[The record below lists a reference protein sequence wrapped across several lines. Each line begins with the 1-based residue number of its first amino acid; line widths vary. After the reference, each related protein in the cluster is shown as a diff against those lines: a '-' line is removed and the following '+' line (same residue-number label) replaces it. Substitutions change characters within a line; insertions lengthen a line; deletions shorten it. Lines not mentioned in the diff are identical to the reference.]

1 MGIRLIIGR
10 AGTGKTYYCREEILR
25 ELKASPLGPPIY
37 LILPRQATFT
47 AQRQIACDGT
57 VPGFCRLG
65 VMSFDELAEQ
75 IMAEVGGSAVP
86 QVDALGRNMILGQ
99 LLRRHAGQLRFFSRS
114 AHQAGLPA
122 KIEATLWEFDRAG
135 KRPEDIETLAGE
147 AGGMFAAKLSD
158 LALLY
163 RAYNDYLGQ
172 ERLDPRRRIA
182 AIMERMKE
190 AACLRGATVF
200 VDGFSEFSDP
210 ERRMLVRLGRLCE
223 RVEVTL
229 LLDADTAIGADAMP
243 DELGVLH
250 RVEYTCQKLLKACAE
265 EGTGVEKAVL
275 MKESRRYVNGEMRLV
290 EERMAGKNG
299 PRPNPLP
306 EGEGTGGSLAGG
318 APAAVCFVEAG
329 DRRQEV
335 EHAAGQIRQ
344 LLSQGMR
351 LRDIVVLVRSLD
363 NYHDLVSAAF
373 TEHGIPFFAD
383 RRRSMAHH
391 PLVQLMRAALT
402 VAGRTW
408 PHEAVMMLIK
418 TGLAG
423 LGGDDVDALENY
435 VLEHRLRGRVWIS
448 PEPWQWRRR
457 PNEAEDEQAI
467 DEEIAAIDA
476 MRQRLAGPLKEFA
489 EQAKTPLPLR
499 RRVEALFVLIDK
511 LGARQK
517 LAEWIDAA
525 RKAEQHELADEHDQA
540 WEKVCEL
547 FDQLIELMGDE
558 PATMEDFA
566 RIVEAG
572 LEQFELAIAPPTV
585 DQVLVGAVDR
595 TATGDVKATL
605 VLGLNEGVF
614 PRIWHDE
621 SILSDAERTE
631 LRRRDFDVDPATE
644 RMTLDER
651 FWGYIALTRASHHLY
666 LSRVTAD
673 DAGRPNAPSMFW
685 EELRTLLPDA
695 PLTQL
700 PKSGMTL
707 SAVTSARR
715 LVTAVVQWVRSGEE
729 PKPDSPW
736 PALYQY
742 LAINH
747 SSLPAHIGRMVKQ
760 AWPALAYVNDASLAA
775 ATAAALFPL
784 PLAAS
789 PRRFEIFATCP
800 YKHFA
805 KYGLGLAK
813 RDESPLAEVNLDR
826 AYHTALERLVAEM
839 IKRRQDWREF
849 SDASASQIVAAI
861 AKRLPEEIGGELMLG
876 VGRNEYLL
884 GRVEQSIERIIEAHR
899 IAADRGELASRF
911 AAIAYGPSPAILPP
925 VELETLKNRQVALH
939 GRIDRVDVLEKDAA
953 FAVLDYR
960 LGGDKLDLWR
970 VSEGL
975 SLQLLVSLLAVKTH
989 AGKLSSGAMV
999 PAGALYV
1006 KLLDE
1011 LSQVDHPSETPSPQ
1025 APEYYLKEP
1034 RRGVFDER
1042 YLRSFDADVQASES
1056 SPVVKA
1062 RVNKDNS
1069 LGNKRNGDHVAGD
1082 EMSALLELV
1091 RGVVAE
1097 LADRIIDG
1105 EITVRPYRIGTS
1117 TPCGWCEYRS
1127 VCRYDPAI
1135 NPCRRLEPVPRNEL
1149 LDDLM
1154 GRATGGAE

>member
-10 AGTGKTYYCREEILR
+10 AGTGKTYYCHQQILR
-25 ELKASPLGPPIY
+25 ELKASPLGPQIY

-47 AQRQIACDGT
+47 AQRQIACAGI

-75 IMAEVGGSAVP
+75 IMGEVGGSAVP

-99 LLRRHAGQLRFFSRS
+99 LLRRHAGQLRFFARS

-135 KRPEDIETLAGE
+135 KRPEDIEKLAGE
-147 AGGMFAAKLSD
+147 TGGMFAAKLSD

-182 AIMERMKE
+182 AILERMKD
-190 AACLRGATVF
+190 AACLRGAAVF

-229 LLDADTAIGADAMP
+229 LLDADTAIGADALP

-265 EGTGVEKAVL
+265 EGTAIEKAVL
-275 MKESRRYVNGEMRLV
+275 MKNAHRYVTSELRMV
-290 EERMAGKNG
+290 EEHMARVVN
-299 PRPNPLP
+299 RTT
-306 EGEGTGGSLAGG
+306 EATRG
-318 APAAVCFVEAG
+318 APQDTGWKPVPPACFVEAG

-335 EHAAGQIRQ
+335 EHAAGHIRE

-391 PLVQLMRAALT
+391 PLVQLMRAALA
-402 VAGRTW
+402 VAARTW

-418 TGLAG
+418 TGLGG
-423 LGGDDVDALENY
+423 LGGGEVDALENY

-457 PNEAEDEQAI
+457 ADEADDERAI
-467 DEEIAAIDA
+467 DEEVEAVDA
-476 MRQRLAGPLKEFA
+476 MRRCIAGPLQEFA
-489 EQAKTPLPLR
+489 EQARIPLPLR
-499 RRVEALFVLIDK
+499 RRVEALFVLIEK

-525 RKAEQHELADEHDQA
+525 RAADEHELADEHDQT
-540 WEKVCEL
+540 WEKACEL

-566 RIVEAG
+566 RIVDAG

-595 TATGDVKATL
+595 TATGDVKAAL

-631 LRRRDFDVDPATE
+631 LRRRDFDVDPASE

-673 DAGRPNAPSMFW
+673 DAGRPNAPSVFW
-685 EELRTLLPDA
+685 EELRGLLPDA
-695 PLTQL
+695 PLLQL

-715 LVTAVVQWVRSGEE
+715 LVTAVVQWVRSGEQ

-736 PALYQY
+736 PVLYQY
-742 LAINH
+742 LATH
-747 SSLPAHIGRMVKQ
+747 KSTLPEHIDRIVKQ
-760 AWPALAYVNDASLAA
+760 AWPALAYANDASLAT
-775 ATAAALFPL
+775 ATAAALF
-784 PLAAS
+784 AS
-789 PRRFEIFATCP
+789 PLSVSPHRLETYATCP

-805 KYGLGLAK
+805 RYGLGLTK
-813 RDESPLAEVNLDR
+813 RDESPLAELNLDR

-839 IKRRQDWREF
+839 LKRRQDWREF
-849 SDASASQIVAAI
+849 SDDSAARIVAAI

-876 VGRNEYLL
+876 AGRNDYLL
-884 GRVEQSIERIIEAHR
+884 GRVGQSIERIIEAHR
-899 IAADRGELASRF
+899 IAADRGKLASRF

-925 VELETLKNRQVALH
+925 VELETPRKRKVELH

-960 LGGDKLDLWR
+960 LSGDKLDLWR
-970 VSEGL
+970 VREGL

-1011 LSQVDHPSETPSPQ
+1011 LAQVKHPSEAPSPQ
-1025 APEYYLKEP
+1025 APEFYLQEP

-1042 YLRSFDADVQASES
+1042 FFRKFDADVQASES

-1062 RVNKDNS
+1062 RVTKNNS
-1069 LGNKRNGDHVAGD
+1069 LGNKRMGDHVAGD
-1082 EMSALLELV
+1082 EMAPLLDLV
-1091 RGVVAE
+1091 RRVVAE

-1105 EITVRPYRIGTS
+1105 EISVRPYKIGTN
-1117 TPCGWCEYRS
+1117 TPCTWCEYRS

-1135 NPCRRLEPVPRNEL
+1135 NSCRRLEPAPRNEV
-1149 LDDLM
+1149 LDELM
-1154 GRATGGAE
+1154 GRSIGGDP